1 MKLDSQQATF
11 CARLTPRGRGAVAVI
26 ALTGPAATPALD
38 QHFRPINGKLFS
50 QTAPRR
56 IVYGVWESTGEDLV
70 VLRTSGL
77 ETSNPNRSDQ
87 SYEIHCHGGT
97 TAPAAIVRS
106 LAQLNIAEQPASE
119 FTKSQHDHW
128 TSSIHTAL
136 SKAPTERTA
145 RIILNQLTI
154 LPAAVKEIARLIRAG
169 ELKPAK
175 KQIRAML
182 AWSELSIHLTNP
194 RTIVLCGQP
203 NVGKSSLV
211 NAIVGFQR
219 AIVHSV
225 AGTTRD
231 VVSQL
236 TAIDGWPV
244 ELKDTAGLRDSSD
257 SIEAIGIEKAKAQ
270 IESADLRICVFDF
283 SSPWGESDQQL
294 LETIK
299 PELIV
304 HNKVDLPSND
314 ERPDGIE
321 TSAET
326 GVGIQKLIAETG
338 KLLTP
343 ALPHTGEAVLVSQDQ
358 VNCFQQ
364 AIAILDSGGDTDAA
378 AIAIETCASCV

>member
-1 MKLDSQQATF
+1 
-11 CARLTPRGRGAVAVI
+11 
-26 ALTGPAATPALD
+26 
-38 QHFRPINGKLFS
+38 
-50 QTAPRR
+50 
-56 IVYGVWESTGEDLV
+56 
-70 VLRTSGL
+70 
-77 ETSNPNRSDQ
+77 
-87 SYEIHCHGGT
+87 
-97 TAPAAIVRS
+97 
-106 LAQLNIAEQPASE
+106 
-119 FTKSQHDHW
+119 
-128 TSSIHTAL
+128 
-136 SKAPTERTA
+136 
-145 RIILNQLTI
+145 
-154 LPAAVKEIARLIRAG
+154 
-169 ELKPAK
+169 
-175 KQIRAML
+175 ML